1 IRSAKNRCQPEIGIN
16 GRTSMAHSSRVGA
29 EYAVAEA
36 RRKAVEHGEKK
47 PPGFADRGL
56 NPIQGEESEETDAG
70 YRSAASVATGL
81 THGHT
86 SQHFPDSWTPSTFCK
101 SV

>member
-1 IRSAKNRCQPEIGIN
+1 
-16 GRTSMAHSSRVGA
+16 MAHSSRVGA
-29 EYAVAEA
+29 EYAVAET

-86 SQHFPDSWTPSTFCK
+86 LNTFLTAGRHQL
-101 SV
+101 SVKVFNRTCYLERHA